1 MAQPLA
7 RRLRTARPRG
17 LTSPDQV
24 RTPRRKAT
32 PIPDLDPGTP
42 EPRNPGRA
50 AQQASGGTPTPRFT
64 RQNSS
69 CRNQAG
75 NELPQFT
82 GGSRLRRPA
91 GGPGF

>member
-42 EPRNPGRA
+42 EPRTSRTTGERRDAHAPIHQAELLVQESSRKRA
-50 AQQASGGTPTPRFT
+50 TAIHRWIEA
-64 RQNSS
+64 
-69 CRNQAG
+69 
-75 NELPQFT
+75 
-82 GGSRLRRPA
+82 
-91 GGPGF
+91 

>member
-42 EPRNPGRA
+42 EPRNPGTSEPKPAFFFKSA
-50 AQQASGGTPTPRFT
+50 A
-64 RQNSS
+64 
-69 CRNQAG
+69 
-75 NELPQFT
+75 
-82 GGSRLRRPA
+82 RPVKTVSDLV
-91 GGPGF
+91 